1 MSSPKCPD
9 WYKAHLASYSLVTR
23 GSTAVGI
30 RLTPQLHIV
39 PRLIMGAAEQS
50 LPHIPAWLVQ
60 GQVYLFLFI
69 FANYIGFT
77 LR

>member
-1 MSSPKCPD
+1 
-9 WYKAHLASYSLVTR
+9 
-23 GSTAVGI
+23 
-30 RLTPQLHIV
+30 
-39 PRLIMGAAEQS
+39 MGAAEQS

>member
-1 MSSPKCPD
+1 
-9 WYKAHLASYSLVTR
+9 
-23 GSTAVGI
+23 
-30 RLTPQLHIV
+30 
-39 PRLIMGAAEQS
+39 MGAAEQS

-77 LR
+77 LRWWNFSFSELGKVFWFLSHPLEKLVDCFKVGHDCMYPS